1 MREVSTVPRG
11 RKCDCICPSCGASLV
26 ANQGSQKQWY
36 FSHDPRA
43 EYRPDTKCDSSF
55 ESACRLFII
64 DLLKSGSIPVIMT
77 PALDQ
82 AAGVDKE
89 QCRPP
94 RPLEDLRFSDS
105 NEYGDVNTELK
116 SGDKKYTLE
125 VFIDY
130 PSRTRPESPKAPDST
145 GVLAFPVAEVRRRY
159 LAANAGPQ
167 VLAGIV
173 QAIFAEAGAGKRWLY
188 HPLIRKADPAPK
200 APEIRAA
207 GSGILT
213 EQQLARITHGFGGCR
228 QIRRHQ
234 RRRL

>member
-1 MREVSTVPRG
+1 
-11 RKCDCICPSCGASLV
+11 
-26 ANQGSQKQWY
+26 
-36 FSHDPRA
+36 
-43 EYRPDTKCDSSF
+43 
-55 ESACRLFII
+55 
-64 DLLKSGSIPVIMT
+64 MT

-89 QCRPP
+89 LCRPP
-94 RPLEDLRFSDS
+94 RPLEDLQFSDS

-130 PSRTRPESPKAPDST
+130 PSRTRPESPKVPDST

-200 APEIRAA
+200 SPEIRVA

-213 EQQLARITHGFGGCR
+213 EQQLARITQGFGMRR